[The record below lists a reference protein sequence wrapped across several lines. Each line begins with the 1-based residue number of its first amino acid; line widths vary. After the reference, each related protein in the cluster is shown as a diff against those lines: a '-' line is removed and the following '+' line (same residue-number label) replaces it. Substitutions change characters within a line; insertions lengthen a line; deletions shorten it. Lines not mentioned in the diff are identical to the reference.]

1 MISITVKNSLDE
13 GTSMHW
19 HGEDM
24 LFDSSGQLLNMNRT
38 TAKSNSMVRWSA
50 DHYAMSDRSR

>member
-19 HGEDM
+19 HGEDIPV
-24 LFDSSGQLLNMNRT
+24 DIGCQLLTILRT
-38 TAKSNSMVRWSA
+38 TAKSNSMV
-50 DHYAMSDRSR
+50 